1 MLAPRRVPFWT
12 LAAVTAVAL
21 ILAALLVWRVTVTS
35 RGPLIGGP
43 DTTLENRVAELT
55 AENQKLRQRL
65 DAAEHELKAAGQA
78 PGRKERA
85 AVPEPARDS
94 ELVAQLRGEI
104 LSASQTTADL
114 QNRVAELE
122 QSVKNAAQENTQLA
136 ARQQEMRDNLEASK
150 RLVEALKT
158 EVAGKAERVTDLERN
173 YAKVRNDL
181 RAAEDRINRLL
192 RLSRD
197 LEDLNRRREVYVGN
211 MLRRYRDVTD
221 QYRALADRLDNS
233 GTGTAG
239 TSGELSRIQNSI
251 QMAEEDLRQLSA
263 LNVEAAKLGKLLAR

>member
-1 MLAPRRVPFWT
+1 MLVPRRVPFWT
-12 LAAVTAVAL
+12 LAAVTAAAL
-21 ILAALLVWRVTVTS
+21 ILAVLLVWRVTVTS
-35 RGPLIGGP
+35 RGPLIGDA

-55 AENQKLRQRL
+55 AENQELRQHL

-78 PGRKERA
+78 AGRKERPA
-85 AVPEPARDS
+85 APEPSRDA
-94 ELVAQLRGEI
+94 EMVVQLRGEVS
-104 LSASQTTADL
+104 SANQIIADL

-122 QSVKNAAQENTQLA
+122 QSVKNAAQENAQLA
-136 ARQQEMRDNLEASK
+136 AKQQEIRDNLEASK

-158 EVAGKAERVTDLERN
+158 EVAGKAERITDLERN
-173 YAKVRNDL
+173 YGKVRNDY
-181 RAAEDRINRLL
+181 RTAEDRVNRLL

-233 GTGTAG
+233 GTGTSGA
-239 TSGELSRIQNSI
+239 SGELSRIQNSI

-263 LNVEAAKLGKLLAR
+263 LNLEAAKLGKLLAR